1 MTTTTHP
8 ATVLVIEDDDASRM
22 LLTYLLEAAGHRVL
36 AAENGAVGLDLAL
49 AEGPDIVL
57 CDLQMPVMNGYEVA
71 RGLRSSPRWRVV
83 PLVAVTAFSMRGDR
97 EKALEIGFNEHLSK
111 PIAPETFVQQIE
123 SFLANA
129 RQTLPPSGRT
139 PALTAWQRSS
149 SLMTSPPTARLWS
162 RSSGTAATRRWRRP
176 MAPRRWPWSVP
187 SGRTW

>member
-1 MTTTTHP
+1 MTTATTHP
-8 ATVLVIEDDDASRM
+8 ATVLVIEDDEASRM

-36 AAENGAVGLDLAL
+36 AAENGAVGLDLAP

-57 CDLQMPVMNGYEVA
+57 CDLQMPVMDGYEVA

-97 EKALEIGFNEHLSK
+97 EKALEIGFNVHLSK

-129 RQTLPPSGRT
+129 RQTPPPSG
-139 PALTAWQRSS
+139 
-149 SLMTSPPTARLWS
+149 
-162 RSSGTAATRRWRRP
+162 
-176 MAPRRWPWSVP
+176 
-187 SGRTW
+187 

>member
-1 MTTTTHP
+1 MTTATTHP
-8 ATVLVIEDDDASRM
+8 ATVLVIEDDEASRM

-71 RGLRSSPRWRVV
+71 RGLRSSPCWRVV
-83 PLVAVTAFSMRGDR
+83 PLVALTAFSMRGDR

-123 SFLANA
+123 SFLANS
-129 RQTLPPSGRT
+129 RQTLPPSG
-139 PALTAWQRSS
+139 
-149 SLMTSPPTARLWS
+149 
-162 RSSGTAATRRWRRP
+162 
-176 MAPRRWPWSVP
+176 
-187 SGRTW
+187 

>member
-1 MTTTTHP
+1 MTTATTHP
-8 ATVLVIEDDDASRM
+8 ATVLVIEDDEASRM

-49 AEGPDIVL
+49 AEGPAIVR

-71 RGLRSSPRWRVV
+71 RGLRASPRWRVV

-129 RQTLPPSGRT
+129 RQTLPPSG
-139 PALTAWQRSS
+139 
-149 SLMTSPPTARLWS
+149 
-162 RSSGTAATRRWRRP
+162 
-176 MAPRRWPWSVP
+176 
-187 SGRTW
+187 